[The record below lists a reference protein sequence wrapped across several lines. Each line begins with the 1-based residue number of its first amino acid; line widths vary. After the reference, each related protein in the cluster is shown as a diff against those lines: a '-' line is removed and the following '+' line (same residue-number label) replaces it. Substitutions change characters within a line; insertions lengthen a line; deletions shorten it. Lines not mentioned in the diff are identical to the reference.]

1 MHLRKTAVLAV
12 LCVGLTSLGAFCESK
27 DVPNQTPAALTALVK
42 VRPGLKVEPRA
53 VQGLVER
60 ILSDNAALAG
70 DFGKKDFIAVAKRL
84 GERGASIVTPKY
96 DKLWGKHSAEFWQ
109 LSWKDGAVFEVVTVG
124 IMISDVIGTRTV
136 EKCLPD
142 EGKVT
147 SVTYNLAA
155 TVIQEIHVKE
165 GPPAAHNATS
175 LAGLIYRHQD
185 TCVWE

>member
-12 LCVGLTSLGAFCESK
+12 LCVCLTSLGAFCESQE
-27 DVPNQTPAALTALVK
+27 VPNQTPKALAALVK
-42 VRPGLKVEPRA
+42 VKPGLKVEPRA
-53 VQGLVER
+53 VQGLIEK

-70 DFGKKDFIAVAKRL
+70 DFGKKDFIAVARRL

-109 LSWKDGAVFEVVTVG
+109 ASWKEGVVFEVVTVG
-124 IMISDVIGTRTV
+124 IMITDVIGSQTV
-136 EKCLPD
+136 QKCLPE
-142 EGKVT
+142 EGKVA

-155 TVIQEIHVKE
+155 TVFQEIHVKE

-175 LAGLIYRHQD
+175 LIDLIYRHQD